1 MTAKAIIISLSVKG
15 AIARKLKN
23 GGKFSA
29 VLEESTL
36 AICGCTKLLEKIELT
51 DLFSAVSDALKSF

>member
-23 GGKFSA
+23 VGKFFA
-29 VLEESTL
+29 VFKESVL
-36 AICGCTKLLEKIELT
+36 AICGSTKLL
-51 DLFSAVSDALKSF
+51 LKR

>member
-23 GGKFSA
+23 VGKFSA
-29 VLEESTL
+29 VLEESML
-36 AICGCTKLLEKIELT
+36 AICGSTKLLWRR
-51 DLFSAVSDALKSF
+51 